1 MSETTNLSLPMLVA
15 AQAQKHVTVNETIQA
30 LDVLVQPSV
39 VSRVETTPPV
49 SPADGARYIIGAAAT
64 GAWGGHDDKLAV
76 WQDGAW
82 KFHSPKEGWRTFV
95 EAEGQ
100 SFTFASGRWRPGI
113 AMAPSGAAT
122 IADILPENHVLPAA
136 AFSDT
141 SMVIPARSILLG
153 VTCLVTQEVT
163 GPTSFSVGV
172 DGDLQRFG
180 NGIGTGINSQLNAA
194 VTPAAYPA
202 DTPIRITATGSDFT
216 GGVIQIAAHI
226 LKLQIPDF
234 V

>member
-39 VSRVETTPPV
+39 LGRVESTPPV
-49 SPADGARYIIGAAAT
+49 NPADGARYIIGEAAT
-64 GAWGGHDDKLAV
+64 GAWAGHDDKLAV

-82 KFHSPKEGWRTFV
+82 KFHAPKEGWKAFV

-100 SFTFASGRWRPGI
+100 SVTFVSNRWRPGI
-113 AMAPSGAAT
+113 AMAPTGAAT
-122 IADILPENHVLPAA
+122 IADVLSEHHVLPAA

-163 GPTSFSVGV
+163 GPTSFAVGV

-180 NGIGTGINSQLNAA
+180 NGIGTGVNSQLNAA
-194 VTPAAYPA
+194 VTPAAYPS
-202 DTPIRITATGSDFT
+202 DTAIRITATGGDFT
-216 GGVIQIAAHI
+216 GGIIQIAAHI

>member
-39 VSRVETTPPV
+39 VSRTENTPPV
-49 SPADGARYIIGAAAT
+49 SPADGARYIIGEAAID
-64 GAWGGHDDKLAV
+64 AWAGHDGKLAV

-82 KFHSPKEGWRTFV
+82 RFHSPKQGWRAFV
-95 EAEGQ
+95 EAEEQ

-122 IADILPENHVLPAA
+122 IAEVLPEHHVIPAA

-141 SMVIPARSILLG
+141 SIAIPERSILLG

-194 VTPAAYPA
+194 LTPTAYPT
-202 DTPIRITATGSDFT
+202 DTPIRITATGGDFT